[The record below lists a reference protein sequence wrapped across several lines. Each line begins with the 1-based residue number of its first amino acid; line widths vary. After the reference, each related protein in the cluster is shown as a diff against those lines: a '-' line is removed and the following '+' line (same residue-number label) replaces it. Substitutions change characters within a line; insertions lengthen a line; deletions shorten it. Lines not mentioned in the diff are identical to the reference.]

1 MDRKQVKKQIIE
13 IVQGM
18 KKQIGQNKLGEL
30 FAKDAGSKTKIGCNQ
45 FRDIASICHQADCY
59 EEVKLLVQYSTAK
72 ANKDVSWK
80 TPLQSNPKKNF
91 GNLVV
96 DCMDEIRKIDPSQ
109 ELYLLELYFGYLYWQ
124 SRIWSEAASDGSG
137 RQGNSRTNNK
147 TKMNWK

>member
-18 KKQIGQNKLGEL
+18 KKQIGQDKLGEL

-72 ANKDVSWK
+72 ASKNKSWK

-124 SRIWSEAASDGSG
+124 SRIWSEAAYDGSG